1 MVGLEPRVVPVGYS
15 VLLEENLAGLRVAA
29 GRYGEPMGLEIESFR
44 FHLCYAPVT
53 WLWAHVPTSR
63 TEMVIP
69 SHLRRFLAGLYNGP
83 VWVEVL
89 TGC

>member
-1 MVGLEPRVVPVGYS
+1 MVGLEPRVVPLGYS
-15 VLLEENLAGLRVAA
+15 VLLEENLAGLRVVA

-53 WLWAHVPTSR
+53 WLWAHLPNSR

-89 TGC
+89 TRC